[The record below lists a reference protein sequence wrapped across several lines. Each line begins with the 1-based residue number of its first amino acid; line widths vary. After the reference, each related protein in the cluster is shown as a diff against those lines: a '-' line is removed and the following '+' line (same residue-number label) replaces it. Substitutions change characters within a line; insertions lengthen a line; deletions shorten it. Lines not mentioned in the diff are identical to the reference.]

1 MKPVHLVVLGVAL
14 ATSPAFAQKQ
24 GDAAKK
30 LYCWNEGGR
39 RVCGDALP
47 ASAVNSARTEISG
60 KTGLP
65 GAHIDRALTAEER
78 AALAARQA
86 EEQAQADIA
95 AAEARSNSA
104 LAASYDSENDLRN
117 AFKIRYEL
125 VDEGLKTSKMAIQ
138 NQRRALLSMLQAA
151 AESEMKGGKVPAK
164 LAQNVLTQRASVV
177 DAQESYR
184 IQLEERATLDE
195 KLNDALARYR
205 KAKGLDPITGQPP
218 APTPA
223 PTQAPPAG

>member
-24 GDAAKK
+24 GDATKK

-78 AALAARQA
+78 AAQAAAQA
-86 EEQAQADIA
+86 EAKAEADVV
-95 AAEARSNSA
+95 AAEARSNAA
-104 LAASYDSENDLRN
+104 LAASYDTETDLRN

-125 VDEGLKTSKMAIQ
+125 VDEGIKTTKLGIQ
-138 NQRRALLSMLQAA
+138 NQRRALLTMLQAA
-151 AESEMKGGKVPAK
+151 AEAEMKGGKVPAK

-184 IQLEERATLDE
+184 IQLEERAMLDE
-195 KLNDALARYR
+195 KLDDALARYR
-205 KAKGLDPITGQPP
+205 KAKGLDPVTGQALP
-218 APTPA
+218 AAPA
-223 PTQAPPAG
+223 SADAPPAA

>member
-1 MKPVHLVVLGVAL
+1 MKPVHLVVLSVAL

-24 GDAAKK
+24 GDATKK

-78 AALAARQA
+78 ATQAAAQA
-86 EEQAQADIA
+86 EAKAEADVV
-95 AAEARSNSA
+95 AAEARSNAA
-104 LAASYDSENDLRN
+104 LAASYDTETDLRN

-125 VDEGLKTSKMAIQ
+125 VDEGIKTTKLGIQ
-138 NQRRALLSMLQAA
+138 NQRRALLTMLQAA
-151 AESEMKGGKVPAK
+151 AEAEMKGGKVPAK

-184 IQLEERATLDE
+184 IQLEERAMLDE
-195 KLNDALARYR
+195 KLDDALARYR
-205 KAKGLDPITGQPP
+205 KAKGLDPVTGQALP
-218 APTPA
+218 AAPA
-223 PTQAPPAG
+223 SADAPPAD